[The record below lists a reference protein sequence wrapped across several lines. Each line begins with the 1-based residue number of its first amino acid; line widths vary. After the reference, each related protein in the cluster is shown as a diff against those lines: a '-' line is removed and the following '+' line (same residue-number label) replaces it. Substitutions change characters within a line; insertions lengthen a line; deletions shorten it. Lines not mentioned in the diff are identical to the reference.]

1 MTILPQSYYVRDT
14 PAVARDLLGCY
25 LVHLEPDG
33 QSIGRIVE
41 TEAYLWD
48 DSASHSFRGQTG
60 RNRVMFG
67 PAGHA
72 YIYFIYGMYY
82 CFNVVTGERPGE
94 AVLIRALEPV
104 EGIPRM
110 ADRRGVD
117 KLTQLCSGPAK
128 LVQALGITPDMN
140 GSPVFEGL
148 LQVWTADSLPG
159 YAPLQEEE
167 IVQTTRVGI
176 QKAKDLPL
184 RFYAKNCPFISRK

>member
-1 MTILPQSYYVRDT
+1 MAILPQSFYERDT
-14 PAVARDLLGCY
+14 PVVARDLLGCY

-33 QSIGRIVE
+33 HTTGRIVE

-48 DSASHSFRGQTG
+48 DSASHSFRGETE

-82 CFNVVTGERPGE
+82 CFNVVTGARPGE
-94 AVLIRALEPV
+94 AVLVRALEPV

-110 ADRRGVD
+110 AERRGVD

-128 LVQALGITPDMN
+128 LVQALGITRAMN
-140 GSPVFEGL
+140 GSPVFGGP
-148 LQVWTADSLPG
+148 LQLWTADSLPG
-159 YAPLQEEE
+159 YSPPQTDE

-184 RFYAKNCPFISRK
+184 RFYVKDNPFVSRK

>member
-1 MTILPQSYYVRDT
+1 MPILPQSFYVRDT

-33 QSIGRIVE
+33 QAIGRIVE

-48 DSASHSFRGQTG
+48 DSASHSFHGETE

-72 YIYFIYGMYY
+72 YIYFIYGMHY
-82 CFNVVTGERPGE
+82 CFNIVTGQRPGE
-94 AVLIRALEPV
+94 AVLVRALEPV

-110 ADRRGVD
+110 VERRGVD

-128 LVQALGITPDMN
+128 LVQALGITRGMN
-140 GSPVFEGL
+140 GSPVFEGP
-148 LQVWTADSLPG
+148 LQVWTPDSLPG
-159 YAPLQEEE
+159 YLPFGEDD

-184 RFYAKNCPFISRK
+184 RFYVKDSPFISRK